1 MNCDCGY
8 CVRNW
13 GSQCEYTPAPT
24 SFKSHNFM
32 WFHFG
37 KYAKLYEKEDEMETV
52 VPPTPTP
59 TPATVQCKYCKC
71 NGPEGKYCFF
81 CGKSFIF

>member
-1 MNCDCGY
+1 
-8 CVRNW
+8 
-13 GSQCEYTPAPT
+13 
-24 SFKSHNFM
+24 M

-37 KYAKLYEKEDEMETV
+37 KYAKLYERDDEMIPLT
-52 VPPTPTP
+52 PPSTPVAA
-59 TPATVQCKYCKC
+59 TPAKVVQCKYCKC

>member
-1 MNCDCGY
+1 
-8 CVRNW
+8 
-13 GSQCEYTPAPT
+13 
-24 SFKSHNFM
+24 M

-52 VPPTPTP
+52 LAPTPTP
-59 TPATVQCKYCKC
+59 TPVTVQCKYCKC
-71 NGPEGKYCFF
+71 QGPEGKYCFF